1 MHYIATVRVHLK
13 IYVCVYV
20 YILFYHC
27 CLYACTVGQSDPDI
41 LLSSLIIAHDQ
52 HEQVKE
58 TDLREEVGK
67 EYIMYPILH
76 MHIMYTILHMYI
88 CTQYYTCTYVH
99 NTTHAHNVHMYKREG
114 ERDVEIKQLELHSI
128 ILSHS
133 Y

>member
-1 MHYIATVRVHLK
+1 MYV
-13 IYVCVYV
+13 YVCPF
-20 YILFYHC
+20 LFYHC

-76 MHIMYTILHMYI
+76 MHI
-88 CTQYYTCTYVH
+88 CTQYYTCT
-99 NTTHAHNVHMYKREG
+99 
-114 ERDVEIKQLELHSI
+114 
-128 ILSHS
+128 
-133 Y
+133 